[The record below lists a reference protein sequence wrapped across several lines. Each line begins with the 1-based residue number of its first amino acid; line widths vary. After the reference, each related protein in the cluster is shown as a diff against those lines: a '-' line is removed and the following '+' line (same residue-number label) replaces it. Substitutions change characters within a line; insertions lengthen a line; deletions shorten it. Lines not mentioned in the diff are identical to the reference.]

1 MDWIKKLTLKM
12 VWPLIKKKVIEYIE
26 SEEWQKKLVERIND
40 KLDIPRI
47 SEATEK
53 KIINQMYDAAQELAV
68 EFVDGIDVDNL

>member
-47 SEATEK
+47 SETTEK